1 MISSRWSIRR
11 RRCFL
16 KLLDLIPP
24 GDGCGWGVAGS
35 YLFKH
40 LPQHCEIVT
49 EVADC
54 DAVLAP
60 VSNFEWGYA
69 IEHEGAIR
77 SARAAGKKVIGYGF
91 HEFDILGTKQ
101 ISMLADNW
109 DALICGSTWMKEWV
123 VDALK
128 SIKREM
134 PVSVAL
140 QGVDTERFYYRVPNR
155 PDWMKDRF
163 VIASCGKFEYRK
175 SQDVIIE
182 AFRRFQKSVPEA
194 MLLMCWHNP
203 WPDTMRTMG
212 DSKYAHNLELQSD
225 QAGNISILGVDRKLI
240 DPKDQVS
247 WLMSRNMDMP
257 AFYQNADIALFP
269 NRCEAGQAMPA
280 CEALASGIPSVV
292 VDGHGMRDLVDIA
305 EESAC
310 TFLEGGKR
318 FNYRDVGT
326 FTEPCLSEIN
336 SEMMRLYREN
346 HGQANRMHLSHLM
359 ESLSWDQTAKDVV
372 AACREVV
379 E

>member
-1 MISSRWSIRR
+1 M
-11 RRCFL
+11 
-16 KLLDLIPP
+16 
-24 GDGCGWGVAGS
+24 
-35 YLFKH
+35 
-40 LPQHCEIVT
+40 T
-49 EVADC
+49 EVAGC

-69 IEHEGAIR
+69 IEHEGIIGDAK
-77 SARAAGKKVIGYGF
+77 ATGKKVIGYGF

-101 ISMLADNW
+101 ISMLVDNW
-109 DALICGSTWMKEWV
+109 DALICGSTWMKDWV
-123 VDALK
+123 EDALK

-140 QGVDTERFYYRVPNR
+140 QGVDMDRFYYRSPFR

-175 SQDVIIE
+175 SQDVVIE

-247 WLMSRNMDMP
+247 WFMSRNMDMP

-269 NRCEAGQAMPA
+269 NRCEAGQSLP
-280 CEALASGIPSVV
+280 CVEALASGVPSII
-292 VDGHGMRDLVDIA
+292 VDNHGMRDLVDIV
-305 EESAC
+305 EETPC
-310 TFLEGGKR
+310 TFLEGGKK

-326 FTEPCLSEIN
+326 FVEPCISEVNSEI
-336 SEMMRLYREN
+336 MRLYREN
-346 HGQANRMHLSHLM
+346 HGVASRMFLSDSM
-359 ESLSWDQTAKDVV
+359 KPLSWDQTAKDVV
-372 AACREVV
+372 AACLEVV
-379 E
+379 K